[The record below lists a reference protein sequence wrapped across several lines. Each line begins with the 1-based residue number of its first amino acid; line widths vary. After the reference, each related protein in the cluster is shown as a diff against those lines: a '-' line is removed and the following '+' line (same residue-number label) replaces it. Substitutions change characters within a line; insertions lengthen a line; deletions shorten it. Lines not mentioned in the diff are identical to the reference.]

1 MELCQLNRKYFE
13 VYRLKKKKKENVT
26 VPEFGRR
33 LYIYQGSVYT
43 FRKRKANTNKIKMG
57 GYAS

>member
-1 MELCQLNRKYFE
+1 M
-13 VYRLKKKKKENVT
+13 T

-33 LYIYQGSVYT
+33 LYLPICLSQGSVYT